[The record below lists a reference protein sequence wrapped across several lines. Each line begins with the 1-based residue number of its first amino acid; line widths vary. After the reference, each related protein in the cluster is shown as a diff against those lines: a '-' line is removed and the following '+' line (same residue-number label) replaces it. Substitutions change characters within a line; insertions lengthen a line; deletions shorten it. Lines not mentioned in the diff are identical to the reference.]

1 MNGKVLYRGG
11 GGGSGVDEPVMK
23 GMLEKKI
30 ATIFQQMVKSFEFKI
45 YLKFRYTCIVRT
57 IFSQFVNLIVHLI
70 KFRKNIKHLAIKHGN
85 YEWYHLNSK

>member
-1 MNGKVLYRGG
+1 MNGKVLYRGEE
-11 GGGSGVDEPVMK
+11 GGSGVDEPVMK

-57 IFSQFVNLIVHLI
+57 ILSQFVNLIVHL
-70 KFRKNIKHLAIKHGN
+70 KNIKHLAIKHGN